1 MTDVYT
7 IIAQLNSK
15 FEEICYRVTKNKT
28 DVEEAV
34 QELHLYFLT
43 MNKQVLEDIYNKDG
57 KIGIIKYATVVL
69 KRALT
74 STRSPFYYKY
84 KKYYTNLVYTSTSS
98 GGETYNKTNEFYR
111 SIYNIPAE
119 VLEEHQYEKLEKID
133 KQLDDIHWY
142 DSNIFKLYYYE
153 DNTLDSLAKKTGI
166 SRNSLFST
174 IDKVREI
181 LKEEL
186 NE

>member
-1 MTDVYT
+1 MIDIYS
-7 IIAQLNSK
+7 IIAEMNDK
-15 FEEICYRVTKNKT
+15 FEKVCERLTHNIT
-28 DVEEAV
+28 DREEAV

-43 MNKQVLEDIYNKDG
+43 MNKQVLEDIYKKDG
-57 KIGIIKYATVVL
+57 KTGILKYATVVL
-69 KRALT
+69 NRALT

-84 KKYYTNLVYTSTSS
+84 KKYYTNIVYTSTSTHNES
-98 GGETYNKTNEFYR
+98 NEFYR
-111 SIYNIPAE
+111 SIENIPE
-119 VLEEHQYEKLEKID
+119 ETLEEHQYEKLEKLD
-133 KQLDDIHWY
+133 QQLDSIHWY

-153 DNTLDSLAKKTGI
+153 GNTLDSLAKKTGI

-181 LKEEL
+181 LKAEL

>member
-1 MTDVYT
+1 MIDIYSIISEMNDKFVKVCKRLTNNITD
-7 IIAQLNSK
+7 I
-15 FEEICYRVTKNKT
+15 
-28 DVEEAV
+28 EEAV

-57 KIGIIKYATVVL
+57 KTGILKYATVVL
-69 KRALT
+69 NRALT

-84 KKYYTNLVYTSTSS
+84 KKYYTNLYGINMSHTNKNA
-98 GGETYNKTNEFYR
+98 YNN
-111 SIYNIPAE
+111 SIYNMSDSTGCDE
-119 VLEEHQYEKLEKID
+119 YQWQKLEQID
-133 KQLDDIHWY
+133 KQLDNIHWY

-153 DNTLDSLAKKTGI
+153 GNTLDSLAKKTGI
-166 SRNSLFST
+166 SRNSLFTT

-186 NE
+186 ND